1 MTPLQDIRV
10 KDYHTF
16 IGPEVP
22 LGQDISWQG
31 FKCTLA
37 QLQSTLWLTPDA
49 LPPRCVDA
57 PQRSYMAQYGDGM
70 VVCFNTAEDAPWHG
84 STVYLLKGPREP
96 RYCQVESWLTVCS
109 HWCEFSRIS
118 FTVPPD
124 NPPTH
129 THTCSAN
136 TFSVC
141 SKVNKPS
148 RQIWR
153 CLQVAPIVP
162 KQAPKPDF
170 SNPEVS
176 ACQGDMQDSH
186 PHTQAPT
193 CSSTAPS
200 SDTPKRASAG
210 GLRA

>member
-1 MTPLQDIRV
+1 
-10 KDYHTF
+10 
-16 IGPEVP
+16 
-22 LGQDISWQG
+22 
-31 FKCTLA
+31 
-37 QLQSTLWLTPDA
+37 
-49 LPPRCVDA
+49 
-57 PQRSYMAQYGDGM
+57 M
-70 VVCFNTAEDAPWHG
+70 VYFNTAEDAPWHG
-84 STVYLLKGPREP
+84 FTVYLLKGPREP
-96 RYCQVESWLTVCS
+96 SYCQVESLLTVCS

-118 FTVPPD
+118 FPVPPGT
-124 NPPTH
+124 PPTH
-129 THTCSAN
+129 THTTHTCSAN

-141 SKVNKPS
+141 SKVNKTS
-148 RQIWR
+148 RQIR
-153 CLQVAPIVP
+153 SCLHVAPIVP
-162 KQAPKPDF
+162 KQAPKSDF